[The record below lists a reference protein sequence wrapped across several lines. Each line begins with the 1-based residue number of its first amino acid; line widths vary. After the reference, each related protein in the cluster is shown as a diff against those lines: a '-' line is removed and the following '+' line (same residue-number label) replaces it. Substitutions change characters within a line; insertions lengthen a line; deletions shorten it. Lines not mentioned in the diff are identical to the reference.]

1 MDTCDT
7 IAAIATAA
15 SGAAR
20 GMIRISGPSVLDC
33 LSKCFVANE
42 HGQSLNA
49 IRAPLVVE
57 GSICLGERST
67 KIPCDLFLWPSERS
81 YTRQPT
87 AELHTL
93 GSPPLLDAAMQSICQ
108 CGARAAEPG
117 EFTLR
122 AFLAGRLDLT
132 QAEAVLG
139 VIHARGQDDLNTAL
153 AQLAGGIS
161 GPLLKLREQLLQILA
176 ELEAGLDF
184 ADEDLEFISQENL
197 CRVLSGAQQTVL
209 ATLGQ
214 MDCRTETTDLPRV
227 VLTGPPNVGKSSL
240 FNALVDSCVADE
252 SATPSIVS
260 SRSGTTRDYVTA
272 VVDLDG
278 LVCEL
283 VDTAG
288 QDDSVLANSIDHA
301 AQRMS
306 NKQREQAT
314 LRVQCLEASTAGLV
328 AERLDPSQLVALTK
342 SDLTE
347 PDLVANDSTV
357 ACSSLTGI
365 GIDAIRVRIRQR
377 LGQVAQ
383 REGNSVA
390 ITAARCAESLH
401 QANESLERA
410 IELCEQSG
418 VEELVAA
425 EVRLALLDLGRV
437 VGVVYTDE
445 VLDRIFSQ
453 FCIGK

>member
-7 IAAIATAA
+7 IAAIGTTA

-20 GMIRISGPSVLDC
+20 GMIRISGPAVLQC
-33 LSKCFVANE
+33 LSKCFDPDKKKQCLAEIDVP
-42 HGQSLNA
+42 S
-49 IRAPLVVE
+49 VVQ
-57 GSICLGERST
+57 GSIRISGHSA
-67 KIPCDLFLWPSERS
+67 KVPCELFHWPSQRS
-81 YTRQPT
+81 YTRQPA
-87 AELHTL
+87 AELHTI
-93 GSPPLLDAAMQSICQ
+93 GSPPLLEAVMQSVCQ
-108 CGARAAEPG
+108 SGARPAEPG

-139 VIHARGQDDLNTAL
+139 VINARGQHDLDAAL
-153 AQLAGGIS
+153 AQLAGGLS
-161 GPLLKLREQLLQILA
+161 VPLLKLREQLLQILA

-184 ADEDLEFISQENL
+184 ADEDLEFVSQDDL
-197 CRVLSGAQQTVL
+197 CRVLTEAKQTVL
-209 ATLGQ
+209 ATLQQ

-227 VLTGPPNVGKSSL
+227 VLTGAPNVGKSSL
-240 FNALVDSCVADE
+240 FNALVDSSVSDALT
-252 SATPSIVS
+252 SRSIVS

-278 LVCEL
+278 TVCEL

-288 QDDSVLANSIDHA
+288 RDDSVLADSIDHA
-301 AQRMS
+301 AQHMA
-306 NKQREQAT
+306 NKQQEQAT
-314 LRVQCLEASTAGLV
+314 LEVLCLEATEAARVVCRPEEFQLVVLTKADLAAALV
-328 AERLDPSQLVALTK
+328 AENWVI
-342 SDLTE
+342 
-347 PDLVANDSTV
+347 
-357 ACSSLTGI
+357 ACSSLTGA
-365 GIDAIRVRIRQR
+365 GIVAVREQIRQR
-377 LGQVAQ
+377 IEQLAL
-383 REGNSVA
+383 REGNSVS

-401 QANESLERA
+401 HAKGSLERA
-410 IELCEQSG
+410 IKLCTQVG

-437 VGVVYTDE
+437 VGTVYTDD